1 MEINSEIFK
10 KFVIQLL
17 EDINANVIFFILN
30 LTIDIAGYVTVNV
43 RLFNTFVS
51 RHLNVVYSERIQ
63 LKTMMPLFVRRVR
76 E

>member
-51 RHLNVVYSERIQ
+51 RHLNVVYSERTQ